1 MDVLNIIQLFL
12 KSMLPNITNS
22 DSSSEENDEF
32 IDNISESTN
41 STMDSLSPHSSTMGR
56 LSTHSST
63 NSAMDSL
70 STHSSMPALVKIDSL
85 STHPSI
91 LDLEYEKEREEYLR
105 KLENDARIFIP

>member
-41 STMDSLSPHSSTMGR
+41 STMDSILPY
-56 LSTHSST
+56 SST
-63 NSAMDSL
+63 NSTMDSL
-70 STHSSMPALVKIDSL
+70 STHSSMPALVRIDSL
-85 STHPSI
+85 STYSSI
-91 LDLEYEKEREEYLR
+91 LDEYDDDDNDEDFNLDYEKERE
-105 KLENDARIFIP
+105 

>member
-41 STMDSLSPHSSTMGR
+41 STMDSILPY
-56 LSTHSST
+56 SST
-63 NSAMDSL
+63 NSTMDSL
-70 STHSSMPALVKIDSL
+70 STHSSMPALVRIDSL
-85 STHPSI
+85 STHSSVI
-91 LDLEYEKEREEYLR
+91 ALEYDDDNDEYFNLDYEKEREEYLR
-105 KLENDARIFIP
+105 ELENDP

>member
-41 STMDSLSPHSSTMGR
+41 STMDSILPY
-56 LSTHSST
+56 SST
-63 NSAMDSL
+63 NSTMDSL
-70 STHSSMPALVKIDSL
+70 STHSSVIALEYDDDNNDEYFN
-85 STHPSI
+85 
-91 LDLEYEKEREEYLR
+91 LDYEKEREEYLR
-105 KLENDARIFIP
+105 ELENDP

>member
-41 STMDSLSPHSSTMGR
+41 STMDSLS
-56 LSTHSST
+56 
-63 NSAMDSL
+63 
-70 STHSSMPALVKIDSL
+70 THSSMPALVRIDSL
-85 STHPSI
+85 STHSSVI
-91 LDLEYEKEREEYLR
+91 ALEYDDDNDEYFNLDYEKEREEYLR
-105 KLENDARIFIP
+105 ELENDP